1 MKGRFAQR
9 RPQGARAQVL
19 NEKNLQGPGED
30 FPGLFFGVF
39 LKNGQKNSNFFDF
52 FIRKCTGSVFLG
64 FVKDKG

>member
-39 LKNGQKNSNFFDF
+39 LKNGQENSNFSDF
-52 FIRKCTGSVFLG
+52 TLQ
-64 FVKDKG
+64 